1 MSRTRSLLA
10 VVLLATGC
18 APTEIDCGPLVDEA
32 CLAAMEDAN
41 AALHAADP
49 DARFASIT
57 FRGLGSFDGTLDDGR
72 SANSRGSGVVIT
84 GAP

>member
-32 CLAAMEDAN
+32 CLAAMEDATAG
-41 AALHAADP
+41 AA
-49 DARFASIT
+49 AS
-57 FRGLGSFDGTLDDGR
+57 
-72 SANSRGSGVVIT
+72 
-84 GAP
+84 